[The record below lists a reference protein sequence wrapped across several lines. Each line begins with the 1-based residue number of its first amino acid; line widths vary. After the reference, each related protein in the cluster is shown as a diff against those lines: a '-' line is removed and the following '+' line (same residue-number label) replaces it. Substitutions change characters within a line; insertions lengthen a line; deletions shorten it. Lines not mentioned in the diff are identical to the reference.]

1 MIDMSSE
8 NSEYWVDLA
17 NYDID
22 TAKAMQAT
30 GRFLYVGFMCHQTI
44 EKALKAYAIAK
55 SGELPPKIHD
65 LLRLAR
71 QSKIYGLLSDEQ
83 KDLLDLLAPLNI
95 EARYPSDKERI
106 MQELN
111 RERCQKILF
120 QTEELLQW
128 IKKQL

>member
-1 MIDMSSE
+1 MGISNN
-8 NSEYWVDLA
+8 NSEYWVGLA
-17 NYDID
+17 DYDFD

-44 EKALKAYAIAK
+44 EKALKAYVIAK
-55 SGELPPKIHD
+55 SGGIPPKIHD

-71 QSKIYGLLSDEQ
+71 QSDIYSLLSDDQ
-83 KDLLDLLAPLNI
+83 KDVLDILAPLNI

-111 RERCQKILF
+111 QERCQEILF
-120 QTEELLQW
+120 QTEDLLQW
-128 IKKQL
+128 IKKRL